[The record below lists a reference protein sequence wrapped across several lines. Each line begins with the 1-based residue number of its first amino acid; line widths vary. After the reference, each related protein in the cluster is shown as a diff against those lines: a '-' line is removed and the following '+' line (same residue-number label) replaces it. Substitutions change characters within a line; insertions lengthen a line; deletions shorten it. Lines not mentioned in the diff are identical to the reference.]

1 MVQGC
6 RPRTQTACTDCAL
19 LFVPL
24 HSSARRVLSI
34 SKNFKFKLVHKW
46 CTSLF
51 ETGDALRALHVG
63 TKRGQKY
70 GFECSCPACAA
81 PREGSDERRRL
92 DD

>member
-34 SKNFKFKLVHKW
+34 SKKIKFKLVHKW

-51 ETGDALRALHVG
+51 ETGG
-63 TKRGQKY
+63 CT
-70 GFECSCPACAA
+70 ACTAC
-81 PREGSDERRRL
+81 RDEARSEVRF
-92 DD
+92 